1 MSGRNRNS
9 RDDKHPRS
17 KINTETE
24 SSETREGKTCN
35 VRSLAAPAIVTF
47 TEDPVLSQQTVKS
60 SSIRNER
67 KTSKKPLQMR

>member
-35 VRSLAAPAIVTF
+35 VLSLVAPAIVTF
-47 TEDPVLSQQTVKS
+47 SSEDPVLSQQTVKS
-60 SSIRNER
+60 SSIQNLKR
-67 KTSKKPLQMR
+67 KTL

>member
-24 SSETREGKTCN
+24 SSDTREGKTCN
-35 VRSLAAPAIVTF
+35 VLSLVAPAIVTF
-47 TEDPVLSQQTVKS
+47 SSEDPVLSQQTVKS
-60 SSIRNER
+60 SSIQNLKR
-67 KTSKKPLQMR
+67 KTL